1 VSDADLA
8 PLTGTSSPRSR
19 AESPVVPPTAS
30 RDSRSSRNPST
41 RDNSS
46 RFDD

>member
-1 VSDADLA
+1 VSDADYSPLA
-8 PLTGTSSPRSR
+8 GPPSPRSR
-19 AESPVVPPTAS
+19 PESPVVPPTAS
-30 RDSRSSRNPST
+30 RDSRPSRGPST